1 MDLENLGKK
10 SLACTVAGILALAA
24 ATPVLATTV
33 AVANGGSLFL
43 TETTT
48 SAGSSAFGTI
58 SAPTNPGNFT
68 YSDSW
73 TAAQTTPVTGTSSG
87 FFDDF
92 VFTISPG
99 QVDLLTSSISLGNF
113 LGISGM
119 KVELYDYAA
128 NGSVTPLE
136 TTPLPGTGY
145 DPWSSTVAFPG
156 GTSTVSV
163 LQPVTLH
170 AGTYVIEVKGTAS
183 GSSGGNY
190 TGSLNLTP
198 VPVPAT
204 AWLMLSGI
212 GGLGIMSRRRKAIVA

>member
-10 SLACTVAGILALAA
+10 SLACTVVGILALAA

-48 SAGSSAFGTI
+48 SAGSSPFGTI
-58 SAPTNPGNFT
+58 SAPANPGNYT

-73 TAAQTTPVTGTSSG
+73 SAPQTTSVTGTTSG

-92 VFTISPG
+92 VFTINPG

-128 NGSVTPLE
+128 NGGVTPLE
-136 TTPLPGTGY
+136 TTPVAGTGY
-145 DPWSSTVAFPG
+145 DAWSSTVAFPG
-156 GTSTVSV
+156 GTSTVSL
-163 LQPVTLH
+163 LQPVTLN
-170 AGTYVIEVKGTAS
+170 AGTYVIEVKGTAN
-183 GSSGGNY
+183 GTSGGNY